1 MRKKVLEHF
10 KKNDLMMFELALRIN
25 DKSVFEL
32 KKSDNFFLS
41 LCREIIN
48 QQLAD
53 KAAHAIFN
61 RFLSLFSNQKVSK
74 ELILKTPEQTLRN
87 AGMAWAKVRAL
98 KDLALKTKRGEVNLK
113 KLEKM
118 VDQEVIMEL
127 TKVKGIGPWTAEMF
141 LMFSLAREDVYS
153 FKDLGLRKAI
163 KKVYKIKELTED
175 KAEKISLN
183 WSPFKTYACR
193 ILWRSLDK

>member
-1 MRKKVLEHF
+1 MSKKVLEHF
-10 KKNDLMMFELALRIN
+10 KKNDLVMFELALKVN
-25 DKSVFEL
+25 DKSVFDL

-41 LCREIIN
+41 LCREIIG
-48 QQLAD
+48 QQLAG

-61 RFLSLFSNQKVSK
+61 RFLNLFPKQEINK
-74 ELILKTPEQTLRN
+74 ELILKIPEQILRD

-98 KDLALKTKRGEVNLK
+98 KDLASKTKNGEVNLK

-118 VDQEVIMEL
+118 VDKEVITEL
-127 TKVKGIGPWTAEMF
+127 TKIKGIGPWTAEMF

-163 KKVYKIKELTED
+163 KRAYEIDDLTES

-193 ILWRSLDK
+193 ILWKSLDR